1 MAGIDAAGAE
11 ISAYRFT
18 VKAILCIERA
28 FGNLTGAR
36 LRQGPRMR
44 TPDGSV
50 VTPDMTL
57 EARGGPG
64 GAGYR
69 AVGEV
74 KASFPRHAA
83 AVDRMAGQV
92 RRYDGELAG
101 WEYEAAGGGG
111 GRPSDHDILVCV
123 RARHASDFA
132 AGLPAALGKGGAEI
146 KSPLSIIGIER
157 NRANGSGKELLLK
170 RHSGAISHK
179 RAHDALGSGW
189 SIDAHAMAD
198 EFDGTKFYDSRPPL
212 PYIMSVLWIYIFPR
226 LAHGKKLK
234 KIRMN
239 LEVQID
245 VEVGRIH
252 RQASR
257 LAHSSNP
264 WCVKRAWIVDA
275 MEGLVSAGLAE
286 RTGPDRYRIRY
297 SALEPRAAEWLA
309 AASAATGGG
318 PGGPEED
325 LE

>member
-11 ISAYRFT
+11 IGAYKFT

-28 FGNLTGAR
+28 FEDLAGAR

-44 TPDGSV
+44 TPDGAV

-64 GAGYR
+64 SAGYR

-74 KASFPRHAA
+74 KSSFPRHAA

-111 GRPSDHDILVCV
+111 RPSDHDILICV
-123 RARHASDFA
+123 RARHAPDFA

-157 NRANGSGKELLLK
+157 SRANGSGKFHLK

-179 RAHDALGSGW
+179 RAHDALGKGW
-189 SIDAHAMAD
+189 SIDARSLAD
-198 EFDGTKFYDSRPPL
+198 ELGGTKFYDSRPPL
-212 PYIMSVLWIYIFPR
+212 PYIMYVLWIYVFPS
-226 LAHGKKLK
+226 LVHGKKLK
-234 KIRMN
+234 KVRMN
-239 LEVQID
+239 AEVRID
-245 VEVGRIH
+245 ADVDRMH
-252 RQASR
+252 R
-257 LAHSSNP
+257 LASKLAHPSNP
-264 WCVKRAWIVDA
+264 GCVKRARIVDA
-275 MEGLVSAGLAE
+275 MEGLEEAGLAE
-286 RTGPDRYRIRY
+286 KMGEGRYSIRY
-297 SALEPRAAEWLA
+297 SPLEPRAAEWLA
-309 AASAATGGG
+309 GAAAAAEGGLDGAGGSA
-318 PGGPEED
+318 E
-325 LE
+325 